1 MAPKDDCVQPQPSLS
16 NRQREILGYIEQ
28 FVDQHNYPPAI
39 RQIQEDL
46 GISSTSVVVYNL
58 NILEQRGMLR
68 REGKVSRGISISK
81 VEAAFEANANQ
92 VPFLGTIT
100 AGSPLPD
107 PEDLSSGT
115 TEYIDVPPEV
125 VPSNKLAN
133 VYALKVRGYSMVD
146 ALIADG
152 DIVLLRYQ
160 ETAQQGDMVA
170 VRIISDNS
178 VTLKRFYK
186 EGDKVR
192 LQPANV
198 TMDPIYVPANN
209 VRIQGRVVGVMRS
222 M

>member
-1 MAPKDDCVQPQPSLS
+1 MKHKFYRTYIRMAPKDDCVQPQPSLS

-100 AGSPLPD
+100 VVSPLPD

-133 VYALKVRGYSMVD
+133 LYALKGS
-146 ALIADG
+146 
-152 DIVLLRYQ
+152 
-160 ETAQQGDMVA
+160 
-170 VRIISDNS
+170 
-178 VTLKRFYK
+178 
-186 EGDKVR
+186 
-192 LQPANV
+192 
-198 TMDPIYVPANN
+198 
-209 VRIQGRVVGVMRS
+209 
-222 M
+222 

>member
-1 MAPKDDCVQPQPSLS
+1 
-16 NRQREILGYIEQ
+16 
-28 FVDQHNYPPAI
+28 
-39 RQIQEDL
+39 
-46 GISSTSVVVYNL
+46 
-58 NILEQRGMLR
+58 
-68 REGKVSRGISISK
+68 
-81 VEAAFEANANQ
+81 
-92 VPFLGTIT
+92 
-100 AGSPLPD
+100 
-107 PEDLSSGT
+107 
-115 TEYIDVPPEV
+115 
-125 VPSNKLAN
+125 

-198 TMDPIYVPANN
+198 TMDPIYVPATN

>member
-1 MAPKDDCVQPQPSLS
+1 M
-16 NRQREILGYIEQ
+16 
-28 FVDQHNYPPAI
+28 
-39 RQIQEDL
+39 
-46 GISSTSVVVYNL
+46 
-58 NILEQRGMLR
+58 
-68 REGKVSRGISISK
+68 
-81 VEAAFEANANQ
+81 
-92 VPFLGTIT
+92 
-100 AGSPLPD
+100 
-107 PEDLSSGT
+107 
-115 TEYIDVPPEV
+115 PPEV
-125 VPSNKLAN
+125 VPGNKLAN

-198 TMDPIYVPANN
+198 TMDPIYVAANN